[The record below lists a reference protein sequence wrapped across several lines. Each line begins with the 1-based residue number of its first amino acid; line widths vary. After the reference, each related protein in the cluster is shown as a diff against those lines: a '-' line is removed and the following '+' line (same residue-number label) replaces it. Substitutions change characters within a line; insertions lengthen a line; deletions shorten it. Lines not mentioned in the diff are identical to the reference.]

1 MAQVN
6 GSPFKLV
13 FSDWW
18 YSRKYLGVTRFK
30 FPFPNGLHPAFLE
43 KATQILSDEKLNN
56 PILLEKS
63 HMRSTMLSDSFQQK
77 DLDTNLDNGNFFR
90 HGNFLGYWHKFFNQD
105 KLNFDYIVSPEQI
118 DENDNDVYY
127 YPIEVELN
135 GLRLIS
141 ERVNIKIDD
150 KIYDY
155 KLVDL
160 WSDKLLSLFRSGKVK
175 ILIINIVDASG
186 PIVYIKEFE
195 DEVVKK
201 GIDPKNLVWLQGNV
215 PNYYYEPNRVHKS
228 YMINGCLSL
237 RQAADN
243 LQKFPVHS
251 SYTANLKIISDV
263 VRQSDLD
270 PNKIR
275 PHKFL
280 SFNRTMD
287 RPHRVANAYLALK
300 HDLLKEGIFSFLNH
314 RNPRNVIQHLK
325 MIYPDLPKEELV
337 EYSEKIIA
345 MLPYEVDTQPLSKE
359 EKESFQNIDVNPKEY
374 YINSYLNIVT
384 ETNGGDEIDAFWSE
398 KIWRPI
404 LNLQPFI
411 LIGPYKSLSQ
421 LHQLGF
427 KTFSPF
433 INEAYDS
440 ERDPKVRIQMIE
452 KEILKFKNMS
462 LKEIHDWYY
471 SITHILLHNQQNIL
485 NHKDYNPLQN
495 LWKLSDEF
503 RK

>member
-18 YSRKYLGVTRFK
+18 QSRRYLGVASFK

-43 KATQILSDEKLNN
+43 KANKILADEKINN
-56 PILLEKS
+56 PLLLEKS
-63 HMRSTMLSDSFQQK
+63 HMRTTILSETFQQK
-77 DLDTNLDNGNFFR
+77 DLQTNIENGNFYR

-105 KLNFDYIVSPEQI
+105 KLNFNYIVTPEQI

-135 GLRLIS
+135 GLRFIS
-141 ERVNIKIDD
+141 EKVNIKVDD
-150 KIYDY
+150 QIYEY
-155 KLVDL
+155 KLVDT
-160 WSDKLLSLFRSGKVK
+160 WSEKLLSLFRSGKVK

-186 PIVYIKEFE
+186 VIEYIKKFE
-195 DEVVKK
+195 DEIIKK
-201 GIDPKNLVWLQGNV
+201 GIDSTNLVWLQGNV

-228 YMINGCLSL
+228 RMINGCLSL

-243 LQKFPVHS
+243 LQKFPVHT
-251 SYTANLKIISDV
+251 SYTQNLKITSDV
-263 VRQSDLD
+263 VRPADLD
-270 PNKIR
+270 RTKVR
-275 PHKFL
+275 KYKFL

-287 RPHRVANAYLALK
+287 RPHRVANAYIALK
-300 HDLLKEGIFSFLNH
+300 HDLLKDGIFSFLNH
-314 RNPRNVIQHLK
+314 RNPHHVMPHLK
-325 MIYPDLPKEELV
+325 QIYPDMPKEELTF
-337 EYSEKIIA
+337 YASKIVS
-345 MLPYEVDTQPLSKE
+345 MLPYEVDTQPLSRD

-384 ETNGGDEIDAFWSE
+384 ETNGGNEIDAFFSE

-411 LIGPYKSLSQ
+411 LIGPYKSLSI
-421 LHQLGF
+421 LHKLGF

-433 INEAYDS
+433 IDESYDN
-440 ERDPKVRIQMIE
+440 ERDPITRIQIIE
-452 KEILKFKNMS
+452 KEIVKFKNMS
-462 LKEIHDWYY
+462 LGQIHEWYY
-471 SITHILLHNQQNIL
+471 SITDILVHNQQNIM
-485 NHKDYNPLQN
+485 NYKDYNPLEN